1 MRGGIYDVAALLS
14 PGSLGWVGG
23 KSGAPPGITKEAFV
37 ELLAVTSKRN
47 GVRLVDPAET
57 PRSRAGRLP
66 WHQRGSLLAPHDEV
80 LA

>member
-1 MRGGIYDVAALLS
+1 MTSRRYFPPAPWGGSEVKA
-14 PGSLGWVGG
+14 
-23 KSGAPPGITKEAFV
+23 APPGITKEAFV
-37 ELLAVTSKRN
+37 ELLAVTLKRN

>member
-1 MRGGIYDVAALLS
+1 MTSRRYFP
-14 PGSLGWVGG
+14 PGTLGWVGP
-23 KSGAPPGITKEAFV
+23 KSGTPVSPTMPLL
-37 ELLAVTSKRN
+37 ELLAVTSTKRN

-66 WHQRGSLLAPHDEV
+66 WHQRGSLLAPHGEV